1 MNTESPLL
9 EILLTRNQAK
19 ALLAAKP
26 AGEEERHRLMN
37 KIAACDVALNFL
49 RANSESA
56 SQMLMRIPGAISAH
70 QSSASRNA

>member
-26 AGEEERHRLMN
+26 AEEDRCRLMN
-37 KIAACDVALNFL
+37 KIAACDMALNFL

-56 SQMLMRIPGAISAH
+56 SQMLMHIPVATSANH
-70 QSSASRNA
+70 GSTSRVA

>member
-9 EILLTRNQAK
+9 EILLTRNHAK

-26 AGEEERHRLMN
+26 AEEERHRLMN
-37 KIAACDVALNFL
+37 KVAACDLALNFL

-56 SQMLMRIPGAISAH
+56 SQMLMRIPGAISVN
-70 QSSASRNA
+70 QGSASRVA

>member
-9 EILLTRNQAK
+9 EILLTRNEAK

-26 AGEEERHRLMN
+26 AEEERCRLTS
-37 KIAACDVALNFL
+37 KIAACDLALNFL

-56 SQMLMRIPGAISAH
+56 SQMLMRIPAAAAVNYGSVSPVA
-70 QSSASRNA
+70 

>member
-19 ALLAAKP
+19 GLLAAKP
-26 AGEEERHRLMN
+26 VEEERHRLMN
-37 KIAACDVALNFL
+37 KIAACDLALNFL

-56 SQMLMRIPGAISAH
+56 SQMLMRIPGAISAN
-70 QSSASRNA
+70 QGSASRIA

>member
-9 EILLTRNQAK
+9 EILLTRNHAK

-26 AGEEERHRLMN
+26 AEDEERRRLMN
-37 KIAACDVALNFL
+37 KVAACDLALNFL

-56 SQMLMRIPGAISAH
+56 SQMLMRIPGAISVN
-70 QSSASRNA
+70 QGSASRVA

>member
-9 EILLTRNQAK
+9 QILLTRGQAK

-26 AGEEERHRLMN
+26 ADEERHRLMN

-56 SQMLMRIPGAISAH
+56 SQMLMRISPATPVNQG
-70 QSSASRNA
+70 SASRIA

>member
-9 EILLTRNQAK
+9 EILLTRNEAK

-26 AGEEERHRLMN
+26 AEEERRRLMN

-56 SQMLMRIPGAISAH
+56 SQMLLRIPPTMSVHYGSVSQVA
-70 QSSASRNA
+70 